1 MANPNIASIGE
12 LYGGTLAWSLSPS
25 QVVYAYGSWFSQV
38 TTSGWGSGS
47 QSLNLSA
54 SNFPNAF
61 SNRILFIVGTAGW
74 TWSNDFGTRL
84 SNLPM
89 RWSTDGAGSVFDGN
103 YWSNDRGG
111 SKLFYWLNPTGGSA
125 QTLTISFGGNWSNY
139 SNRSIAYGGYTL
151 YNVKQSDPF
160 TLQLHDGATTGSGA
174 FQGKYASGYHYYGNS
189 STTKEMTA
197 NPGDAILLSTGH
209 ERYVNGHSFSTAN
222 PSGGDITDIGSTGSY
237 DERNRNTLVHAPTG
251 TTGSVEVSAST
262 TSFGSSSNY
271 DYSHTRMIGLN
282 GADATELLAV
292 PTGYIAK
299 INQIYATGEGPGL
312 SLTVQV
318 QGLSA
323 TGATPNTIH
332 DSAGNDIITAA
343 SNVAVGTI
351 TKGLSLVAGVQNK
364 ILTQPIWLSEG
375 NKLAASIGYSEGS
388 MLSATQMRPTPKCN
402 FVVALDIIK
411 QSA

>member
-1 MANPNIASIGE
+1 
-12 LYGGTLAWSLSPS
+12 
-25 QVVYAYGSWFSQV
+25 
-38 TTSGWGSGS
+38 
-47 QSLNLSA
+47 
-54 SNFPNAF
+54 
-61 SNRILFIVGTAGW
+61 
-74 TWSNDFGTRL
+74 
-84 SNLPM
+84 
-89 RWSTDGAGSVFDGN
+89 
-103 YWSNDRGG
+103 
-111 SKLFYWLNPTGGSA
+111 
-125 QTLTISFGGNWSNY
+125 
-139 SNRSIAYGGYTL
+139 
-151 YNVKQSDPF
+151 
-160 TLQLHDGATTGSGA
+160 
-174 FQGKYASGYHYYGNS
+174 
-189 STTKEMTA
+189 
-197 NPGDAILLSTGH
+197 
-209 ERYVNGHSFSTAN
+209 
-222 PSGGDITDIGSTGSY
+222 
-237 DERNRNTLVHAPTG
+237 
-251 TTGSVEVSAST
+251 
-262 TSFGSSSNY
+262 
-271 DYSHTRMIGLN
+271 MIGLN